1 MSVMDDVF
9 LPLKFQRRGVQKK
22 ASDHRQAHDA
32 TLVEGMA
39 RAFYWQHLLDT
50 SAMQSGSAIARA
62 EILLPSVVNE
72 LLRLTLL
79 APDIIEQFMAG
90 KQPRRLTLIWFQRNP
105 LPVDWDT
112 QRQIVRRF
120 EEDA

>member
-1 MSVMDDVF
+1 MIDSMQTFV
-9 LPLKFQRRGVQKK
+9 PLTFRRRGVQLV
-22 ASDHRQAHDA
+22 ATDERSVHDV
-32 TLVEGMA
+32 TLLDGVA
-39 RAFYWQHLLDT
+39 RAFYWQHLLDNG
-50 SAMQSGSAIARA
+50 AMQSGSAIARA
-62 EILLPSVVNE
+62 EKLHPSVVNE

-120 EEDA
+120 EEES